1 MCFLIFC
8 TLQCKIHSYLFLFS
22 FSICWT
28 LLLYI
33 IYIRAGYLKY
43 DIALGTLNY
52 LGKETKY
59 VPWKTALNSL
69 GFLEHILSDRPAN
82 GNFQVCTLT
91 TYWRIV
97 RTQRLTLIKKNY
109 WLKEKS
115 ELLNDRV
122 GDYSQ
127 MSIKLEANNFFC
139 IIAQVLSYSVI
150 NSFCCWFHSVT
161 FVLITCI
168 EVSNQFPGEFNML
181 IKQNKPETSY
191 LSFAIRQT

>member
-1 MCFLIFC
+1 MQNTQLSF
-8 TLQCKIHSYLFLFS
+8 SFLFPYAEL
-22 FSICWT
+22 T

-91 TYWRIV
+91 THWRIV

-109 WLKEKS
+109 LLKEKLV
-115 ELLNDRV
+115 LLNGRV

-127 MSIKLEANNFFC
+127 MFFKLEANDFFS

-150 NSFCCWFHSVT
+150 LFICWFHSVT

-168 EVSNQFPGEFNML
+168 EIRNQIPVEFNRF
-181 IKQNKPETSY
+181 I
-191 LSFAIRQT
+191 